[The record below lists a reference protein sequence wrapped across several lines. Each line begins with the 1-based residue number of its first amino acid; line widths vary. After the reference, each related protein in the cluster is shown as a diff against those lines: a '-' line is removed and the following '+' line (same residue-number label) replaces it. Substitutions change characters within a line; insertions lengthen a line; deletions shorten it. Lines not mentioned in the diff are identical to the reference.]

1 MTPEQRERRIYHHL
15 YETCEGISEQ
25 TERIVAFE
33 ELVADMMAFMGMSC
47 LECDRWVQL
56 SPAVGTCC
64 DAECKYRSDF
74 KSRIKELEVPL

>member
-1 MTPEQRERRIYHHL
+1 MTEDQRERRVYHHL
-15 YETCEGISEQ
+15 YETNEGIAQQ
-25 TERIVAFE
+25 TERIVALE
-33 ELVADMMAFMGMSC
+33 ELVADMWAFLHMRC
-47 LECDRWVQL
+47 RDCDRWVQL